1 MAACSYTPFDGA
13 VFLLLPQDAR
23 GNFNE
28 HCLTYT
34 NQEDKMSF
42 VNYVRIL

>member
-1 MAACSYTPFDGA
+1 MAACSYTPFDDS
-13 VFLLLPQDAR
+13 VFLLLPQDAK
-23 GNFNE
+23 GNFDE
-28 HCLTYT
+28 CCLTST